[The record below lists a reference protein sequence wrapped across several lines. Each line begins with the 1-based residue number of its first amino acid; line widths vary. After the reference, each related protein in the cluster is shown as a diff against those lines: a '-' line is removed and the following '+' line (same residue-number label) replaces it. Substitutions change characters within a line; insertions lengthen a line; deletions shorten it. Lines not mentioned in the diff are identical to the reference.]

1 MCDIALAAEDAK
13 FAFSEARL
21 GLAPAVI
28 SPYVL
33 AKIGMGAAR
42 ALFVTGERFTAQEA
56 LRIGLVQQVV
66 PAAELDAAVEAKL
79 ALIRQAGPEAVAAIK
94 RLLRALAGTT
104 PEEAA
109 DLTVEC
115 IAELR
120 VRPEGQE
127 GIRAFL
133 EKRTPGFAE

>member
-1 MCDIALAAEDAK
+1 M
-13 FAFSEARL
+13 
-21 GLAPAVI
+21 
-28 SPYVL
+28 
-33 AKIGMGAAR
+33 
-42 ALFVTGERFTAQEA
+42 
-56 LRIGLVQQVV
+56 